1 MAGLPGDASGAPT
14 AGPDRL
20 FVALKTIRYSMVF
33 DAGKPRILKAMEHQ
47 RKLIQTTRVPI
58 RWGDMDAYGHVN
70 NTVYF
75 RYMEQA
81 RVEWI
86 ESLAVPVRL
95 GGDGPVI
102 INASCTFLIPMTYP
116 GTVEV
121 RTYADPPGRS
131 SVQTHVE
138 MRIEGDERLYAEGAA
153 KVVWMNTRSGKSVP
167 LPDHVRAVL
176 EAE

>member
-1 MAGLPGDASGAPT
+1 
-14 AGPDRL
+14 
-20 FVALKTIRYSMVF
+20 
-33 DAGKPRILKAMEHQ
+33 MEAKK
-47 RKLIQTTRVPI
+47 KLIHTTKMPI

-86 ESLAVPVRL
+86 EDMDVLVRP

-102 INASCTFLIPMTYP
+102 INASCTFLIPLTYP

-121 RTYADPPGRS
+121 RTFVGPAGRS
-131 SVQTHVE
+131 SVQTYVE
-138 MRIEGDERLYAEGAA
+138 IRVEGDDRLYAEGAS
-153 KVVWMNTRSGKSVP
+153 KVVWMDTQTGKSVP
-167 LPDHVRAVL
+167 LPDHVRAKL

>member
-1 MAGLPGDASGAPT
+1 MSHRKKLLHT
-14 AGPDRL
+14 AR
-20 FVALKTIRYSMVF
+20 M
-33 DAGKPRILKAMEHQ
+33 
-47 RKLIQTTRVPI
+47 PI

-81 RVEWI
+81 RVEWL
-86 ESLAVPVRL
+86 EQEQVVVRP

-102 INASCTFLIPMTYP
+102 INTACTFLRPMTYP

-121 RTYADPPGRS
+121 RTYVGAVGRS
-131 SVQTHVE
+131 SCQTYVDLLVDGE
-138 MRIEGDERLYAEGAA
+138 LYAEGSA
-153 KVVWMNTRSGKSVP
+153 KVVWMDTRTGKSVP
-167 LPDHVRAVL
+167 LPDHVRAAL

>member
-1 MAGLPGDASGAPT
+1 
-14 AGPDRL
+14 
-20 FVALKTIRYSMVF
+20 
-33 DAGKPRILKAMEHQ
+33 MEHR
-47 RKLIQTTRVPI
+47 RKLIHVTTMPI

-86 ESLAVPVRL
+86 EAMQVVVRP
-95 GGDGPVI
+95 GGCGPVI
-102 INASCTFLIPMTYP
+102 INASCTFQIPMNYP

-121 RTYADPPGRS
+121 RTYVGAVGRS
-131 SVQTHVE
+131 SCQTYVE
-138 MRIEGDERLYAEGAA
+138 MRVLGDERVYAEGAA
-153 KVVWMNTRSGKSVP
+153 KVVWMDTQTGKSVP
-167 LPDHVRAVL
+167 LPDHVRAEL

>member
-1 MAGLPGDASGAPT
+1 ME
-14 AGPDRL
+14 
-20 FVALKTIRYSMVF
+20 LK
-33 DAGKPRILKAMEHQ
+33 K
-47 RKLIQTTRVPI
+47 KLIHVTRIPI

-86 ESLAVPVRL
+86 EGMHVVVRP

-102 INASCTFLIPMTYP
+102 INASCTFLQPMNYP
-116 GTVEV
+116 GEVEV
-121 RTYADPPGRS
+121 RTYIGAIGRS
-131 SVQTHVE
+131 SCETYVDMLIDGQ
-138 MRIEGDERLYAEGAA
+138 LYAEGAA
-153 KVVWMNTRSGKSVP
+153 KVVWMNTQTGKSVP
-167 LPDHVRAVL
+167 LPDLVRAFL

>member
-1 MAGLPGDASGAPT
+1 MT
-14 AGPDRL
+14 TQKKW
-20 FVALKTIRYSMVF
+20 VHTT
-33 DAGKPRILKAMEHQ
+33 
-47 RKLIQTTRVPI
+47 LIPI

-86 ESLAVPVRL
+86 EAMQVPVRP

-102 INASCTFLIPMTYP
+102 INASCTFLVPMTYP
-116 GTVEV
+116 GEVEV
-121 RTYADPPGRS
+121 KTYVGAMGRS
-131 SVQTHVE
+131 SCQTYVD
-138 MRIEGDERLYAEGAA
+138 MCIDGTVYAEGAA
-153 KVVWMNTRSGKSVP
+153 KVVWMNTQTGKSVP
-167 LPDHVRAVL
+167 LPEHVRAML

>member
-1 MAGLPGDASGAPT
+1 
-14 AGPDRL
+14 
-20 FVALKTIRYSMVF
+20 
-33 DAGKPRILKAMEHQ
+33 MEDKK
-47 RKLIQTTRVPI
+47 KLIHVCKMPI

-86 ESLAVPVRL
+86 EAMNILVRP
-95 GGDGPVI
+95 GGAGPVI

-116 GTVEV
+116 GHVEV
-121 RTYADPPGRS
+121 RTFTGPPGRS
-131 SVQTHVE
+131 SVQTYVE
-138 MRIEGDERLYAEGAA
+138 MSIEGDERLYAEGAA
-153 KVVWMNTRSGKSVP
+153 KVVWMDTQSGKSVP
-167 LPDHVRAVL
+167 LPDHVRAML

>member
-1 MAGLPGDASGAPT
+1 
-14 AGPDRL
+14 
-20 FVALKTIRYSMVF
+20 
-33 DAGKPRILKAMEHQ
+33 MEH
-47 RKLIQTTRVPI
+47 RKKLIHVTRMPI

-86 ESLAVPVRL
+86 EDMDVPVRP
-95 GGDGPVI
+95 GGTGPVI
-102 INASCTFLIPMTYP
+102 INASCTFLKPMNYP

-121 RTYADPPGRS
+121 RTYVGHPGRS

-138 MRIEGDERLYAEGAA
+138 MLIDGELYAEGAA
-153 KVVWMNTRSGKSVP
+153 KIVWMDTQTGKSAP
-167 LPDHVRAVL
+167 IPDNVRAVL

>member
-1 MAGLPGDASGAPT
+1 
-14 AGPDRL
+14 
-20 FVALKTIRYSMVF
+20 
-33 DAGKPRILKAMEHQ
+33 MEDKK
-47 RKLIQTTRVPI
+47 KLIHVCKMPI

-86 ESLAVPVRL
+86 EAMNILVRP
-95 GGDGPVI
+95 GGAGPVI

-116 GTVEV
+116 GHVEV
-121 RTYADPPGRS
+121 RTFTGPPGRS
-131 SVQTHVE
+131 SVQTYVE
-138 MRIEGDERLYAEGAA
+138 MSIEGDERLYAEGAA
-153 KVVWMNTRSGKSVP
+153 KEVWMDTQSGKSVP
-167 LPDHVRAVL
+167 LPDHVRAML

>member
-1 MAGLPGDASGAPT
+1 
-14 AGPDRL
+14 
-20 FVALKTIRYSMVF
+20 
-33 DAGKPRILKAMEHQ
+33 MEHKK
-47 RKLIQTTRVPI
+47 KLIHVTTMPI

-86 ESLAVPVRL
+86 EEMQVPVRL

-102 INASCTFLIPMTYP
+102 INASCTFLIPMNYP

-121 RTYADPPGRS
+121 RTYVGAIGRS
-131 SVQTHVE
+131 SCETLVE
-138 MRIEGDERLYAEGAA
+138 MRIVGDERIFAEGAA
-153 KVVWMNTRSGKSVP
+153 KVVWMNTQTGKSVP

-176 EAE
+176 EAG

>member
-1 MAGLPGDASGAPT
+1 MDH
-14 AGPDRL
+14 R
-20 FVALKTIRYSMVF
+20 K
-33 DAGKPRILKAMEHQ
+33 
-47 RKLIQTTRVPI
+47 KLIHTTNMPI

-86 ESLAVPVRL
+86 EDMKVQVRP

-102 INASCTFLIPMTYP
+102 VNASCTFLMPMGYP

-121 RTYADPPGRS
+121 RTYVGAVGRS
-131 SVQTHVE
+131 SCQTYVD
-138 MRIEGDERLYAEGAA
+138 MLIDGTLYAEGAA
-153 KVVWMNTRSGKSVP
+153 KVVWMNTQTGKSVP
-167 LPDHVRAVL
+167 LPDHVRALL

>member
-1 MAGLPGDASGAPT
+1 
-14 AGPDRL
+14 
-20 FVALKTIRYSMVF
+20 
-33 DAGKPRILKAMEHQ
+33 MEHK
-47 RKLIQTTRVPI
+47 RKLIHVTTMPI

-86 ESLAVPVRL
+86 EAMQVVVRP
-95 GGDGPVI
+95 GGTGPVI
-102 INASCTFLIPMTYP
+102 INASCTFQRPMTYP

-121 RTYADPPGRS
+121 RTYVGAIGRS
-131 SVQTHVE
+131 SCQTHVE
-138 MRIEGDERLYAEGAA
+138 MLIDGEVYAEGAA
-153 KVVWMNTRSGKSVP
+153 KVVWMDTQSGKSAP
-167 LPDHVRAVL
+167 LPDHVRAAL